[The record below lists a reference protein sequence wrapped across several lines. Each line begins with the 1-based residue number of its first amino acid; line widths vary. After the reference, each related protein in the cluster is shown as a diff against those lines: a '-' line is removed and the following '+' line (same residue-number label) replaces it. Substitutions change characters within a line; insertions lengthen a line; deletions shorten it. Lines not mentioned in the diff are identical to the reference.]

1 MAERKNS
8 KGLIKD
14 AAGRS
19 MTPENLD
26 ELVATAIAMEFK
38 DAKEAG
44 ALGFQAHCLTLTT
57 LPHSRLVGADGQE
70 LREYHRV
77 NGRQHLA
84 VQAGPQAMPGTGIAY
99 GTIPRL
105 ATIYMASQA
114 KKTNSPVIDLGGS
127 MAEFLRRLDIATSGG
142 KRGGYRATYTQLM
155 RWFTSSV
162 MTWDDT
168 NGMDWDSFKLVE
180 KGSIWW
186 NPLDPEAESLWRNT
200 LTLSARAYDEMTQRA
215 VPVDLRGLRDG
226 TIHRSP
232 LALDFYVW
240 LPYRSFTATA
250 TGRKASIPW
259 PLVMKQFGAGYAQTA
274 RGLRDFRAEARKSIQ
289 VVLNYYRH
297 LRVDASGP
305 DFLVIEPSWKALAEN
320 PVD

>member
-1 MAERKNS
+1 MAETKNTR
-8 KGLIKD
+8 GLVQD

-19 MTPENLD
+19 LTPGNID
-26 ELVATAIAMEFK
+26 ELVQLAIEMEFQ

-57 LPHSRLVGADGQE
+57 LPHSKLVGADGQE

-77 NGRQHLA
+77 NGRQHLT

-99 GTIPRL
+99 GTMPRL
-105 ATIYMASQA
+105 ATLYMASQA
-114 KKTNSPVIDLGGS
+114 KKTNSPEIDLGAS
-127 MAEFLRRLDIATSGG
+127 MAEFLRRLDVSTSGG
-142 KRGGYRATYTQLM
+142 PRGGYRAAYTQLM

-168 NGMDWDSFKLVE
+168 DGLEWDSFRLVE

-186 NPLDPEAESLWRNT
+186 NPLNPEAESLWRNSLT
-200 LTLSARAYDEMTQRA
+200 LTPRAFQEMTQRA
-215 VPVDLRGLRDG
+215 VPVDMRGLQDS
-226 TIHRSP
+226 TVHRSP

-240 LPYRSFTATA
+240 LPYRAFTVSAS
-250 TGRKASIPW
+250 GRAAQIPW
-259 PLVMKQFGAGYAQTA
+259 PLVMKQFGAGYAQTPQ
-274 RGLRDFRAEARKSIQ
+274 GLRHFRAEARKAIQ

-305 DFLVIEPSWKALAEN
+305 DFLVIEPSRKTLAK
-320 PVD
+320 